1 VREAVAALAQRAR
14 ALARLGVLE
23 LRRSTGGRAIYL
35 VAGCVVWFVITALW
49 NALAAE
55 VPMEGTSVQN
65 GVLMLPLVLLVVF
78 LGSQVVAS
86 DQDNRSLEVV
96 LALPRGRVAVWLVR
110 LAVTVLFAWA
120 IGALLALLSWLFIA
134 GFSVAGVWAA
144 TLFPLLFFTCLAFA
158 LSILFRSGTVAA
170 LVSSLVLIGIFL
182 TNPAWGS
189 GPLFYIYPFLN
200 PYLPPPEALPAEWV
214 RSVVAN
220 RIGVTIFS
228 AILLLF
234 AMAGMRRR
242 ERLL

>member
-1 VREAVAALAQRAR
+1 MLATLVRRAR
-14 ALARLGVLE
+14 ALVRLGILE
-23 LRRSTGGRAIYL
+23 LRRSTGGKAIYL
-35 VAGCVVWFVITALW
+35 AVGCVVWFIIIALW
-49 NALAAE
+49 NALAAD
-55 VPMEGTSVQN
+55 VPMEGTGVQN
-65 GVLMLPLVLLVVF
+65 SVLTLPLVLLVVF

-96 LALPRGRVAVWLVR
+96 LALPWGRVAIWLTR
-110 LAVTVLFAWA
+110 LAVAVLFAWA
-120 IGALLALLSWLFIA
+120 IGGLLALLSWVFIA

-144 TLFPLLFFTCLAFA
+144 TFFPLLFFACLAFA

-182 TNPAWGS
+182 TTPAWQG

-214 RSVVAN
+214 RSVTAN
-220 RIGVTIFS
+220 RMGVAIFS
-228 AILLLF
+228 AVLLLF